1 MDKYSNKIHGQL
13 SPSAAYKIPV
23 SDERRCSRVVSDARL
38 RSKKSLEDRE
48 IETKLCHP
56 TTGKLFVNSAVNRH
70 LFISGKGRQQK
81 ERGWLRLS
89 YAFRLLES

>member
-1 MDKYSNKIHGQL
+1 MGKYSNKIHGQL

-23 SDERRCSRVVSDARL
+23 NDERRCSRVVSDARL

-48 IETKLCHP
+48 IETGLCHP

-70 LFISGKGRQQK
+70 LFRIWEREAAKG
-81 ERGWLRLS
+81 EGLAS
-89 YAFRLLES
+89 PFICC